1 MVMVVIPLVTELS
14 GGSVVMVSR
23 RNSSVMLCFE
33 GNSCSSQALF
43 GKLGIVSKKRLRY

>member
-33 GNSCSSQALF
+33 GNSYSSQALF